1 MSLAQID
8 RRTRIIIIIL
18 AVSTTIVSAVLVMSG
33 ASPTIIFGTTGGP
46 SRCLP
51 RLARGRPQRKA

>member
-8 RRTRIIIIIL
+8 RRTRIIIIL

-46 SRCLP
+46 SR
-51 RLARGRPQRKA
+51 